1 MRLFPFN
8 QPLKFPSFP
17 YPSSKS
23 LKKTFL
29 PNYEAVY
36 HVPNP
41 AKRIDLRKNIA
52 GIKLLLRVTGADTAG
67 QAAGRVV
74 QTGAD
79 SAAVIA
85 DRAVDTAGD
94 VVLPGAGLA
103 LDAAGDAADV
113 AVESAADIP
122 PIKLIQG

>member
-1 MRLFPFN
+1 M
-8 QPLKFPSFP
+8 
-17 YPSSKS
+17 
-23 LKKTFL
+23 FL

-67 QAAGRVV
+67 QAAG

-103 LDAAGDAADV
+103 LDAAGDAAGV